1 MRFVIATIMMFL
13 FLSSSREFVELSK
26 LPLLIEHYKKHKM
39 ENGSLTL
46 IDFLKIHYTK
56 ETQSDNDDTE
66 DSRLPFKTIFD
77 NHLSQLYLPVSVAPL
92 ASNHLPVIFR
102 RLIRNMQI
110 GNPATSSL
118 RYFILRAFHNSLLF
132 PYRKFFSQSS

>member
-1 MRFVIATIMMFL
+1 MFL

-92 ASNHLPVIFR
+92 ASNDLSYIS
-102 RLIRNMQI
+102 QTYTKYADWKS
-110 GNPATSSL
+110 ATSSL
-118 RYFILRAFHNSLLF
+118 RYFILRAFHNSF
-132 PYRKFFSQSS
+132 ISIPKVFQSVIMIR

>member
-1 MRFVIATIMMFL
+1 
-13 FLSSSREFVELSK
+13 
-26 LPLLIEHYKKHKM
+26 M

-92 ASNHLPVIFR
+92 ASNDLSYIS
-102 RLIRNMQI
+102 QTYTKYADWK
-110 GNPATSSL
+110 PATSSL

>member
-26 LPLLIEHYKKHKM
+26 LPLLIKHYKKHRM

-46 IDFLKIHYTK
+46 IDFLKIHYAK

-92 ASNHLPVIFR
+92 ASNDLSYISQTYTKYADWKPSDFIF
-102 RLIRNMQI
+102 
-110 GNPATSSL
+110 AV
-118 RYFILRAFHNSLLF
+118 FHPPCIS
-132 PYRKFFSQSS
+132 